1 MFPSAIAA
9 SLLYYI
15 LLKENIRIGHVLQ
28 NDSIKNEIFRK
39 ESGIITTVQ
48 TNALYESFAAWTSSN
63 IASIKAFADSVDDI
77 QNSGSSNKYK

>member
-48 TNALYESFAAWTSSN
+48 TNALYESFAA
-63 IASIKAFADSVDDI
+63 
-77 QNSGSSNKYK
+77 